1 MRMRAVDCPC
11 GAHLEAEED
20 QLFAAVR
27 THADQEHPNQYA
39 DAALQQLIEVSSYE
53 VAAAR

>member
-1 MRMRAVDCPC
+1 MRMQAVDCPC
-11 GAHLEAEED
+11 GAHLEAAED
-20 QLFAAVR
+20 QLFVAVR